1 MAKRVVRI
9 ALAPIKYFDLSRK
22 DNLVKVMEYIRE
34 AGRKE
39 ADIICFPESCL
50 HKTAVLEINNPILI
64 EIQKVCKKNKIWCI
78 VTEDFRLG
86 KKPYNTAILIG
97 RDGSIKGKYKKIYLS
112 GDETKSG
119 KRTSVFKT
127 DFGKIG
133 IVICWDLAFP
143 ELFSKMREKGAE
155 IVFCPAQWRYERRAY
170 DKKHKERETRL
181 LKSLI
186 TTRAFENNYFVAIC
200 NPLTDETDQVSYS
213 AVASPHRILND
224 SIDKE
229 ELLITDVDLSDIN
242 KFKKIYQ
249 EYSG

>member
-1 MAKRVVRI
+1 MKKRIVRI
-9 ALAPIKYFDLSRK
+9 ALAPIKYFDLSKR
-22 DNLVKVMEYIRE
+22 DNIVKVMEYIRE
-34 AGRKE
+34 AARKE

-50 HKTAVLEINNPILI
+50 HKTAILDLKNPILI

-78 VTEDFRLG
+78 ITEDFRVG
-86 KKPYNTAILIG
+86 NNPYNTAILIG
-97 RDGSIKGKYKKIYLS
+97 RNGEIKGKYKKIYLS
-112 GDETKSG
+112 GEEMKSG
-119 KRTSVFKT
+119 KRTSVFRT

-143 ELFSKMREKGAE
+143 ELFGKMRDKGAE

-170 DKKHKERETRL
+170 DKKHKQRETELIR
-181 LKSLI
+181 SLI

-200 NPLTDETDQVSYS
+200 NPLTNKSDQVSYS
-213 AVASPHRILND
+213 AVASPHRVLN
-224 SIDKE
+224 
-229 ELLITDVDLSDIN
+229 ELMDDERLMITEVDLNDIN